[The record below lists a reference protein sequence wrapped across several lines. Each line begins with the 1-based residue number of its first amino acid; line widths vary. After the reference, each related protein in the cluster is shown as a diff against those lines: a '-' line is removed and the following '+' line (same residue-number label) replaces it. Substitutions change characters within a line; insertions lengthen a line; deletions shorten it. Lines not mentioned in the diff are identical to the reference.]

1 MDLRPTPKEWSG
13 GIFHGRSQALHE
25 ISERISQVTIY
36 SWISIIEKRMD
47 LRPTPKEWSGGI
59 FNRRSLHFN
68 ITIPNVLLM
77 LCDQLSPRVRNFPK
91 CALSYAI
98 YLSIRLPKF
107 PSFSPKMFPIAPQ
120 FYPIWFAQSP
130 TLMYINWKGTLN
142 SGTFVSIL
150 HLGSRELLLLRS
162 AQCSKKFGHGP
173 INVAPSPKKIF

>member
-13 GIFHGRSQALHE
+13 GIFH
-25 ISERISQVTIY
+25 
-36 SWISIIEKRMD
+36 
-47 LRPTPKEWSGGI
+47 
-59 FNRRSLHFN
+59 RRSLHFN

-107 PSFSPKMFPIAPQ
+107 PSCSPKMFPIAPQ
-120 FYPIWFAQSP
+120 FYPIWFAQSS

-150 HLGSRELLLLRS
+150 HWGPESCFYWEVPNVPKNLVMGRSMWLLP
-162 AQCSKKFGHGP
+162 QKKFKKWNVWETHEL
-173 INVAPSPKKIF
+173 INMNHTFCWVLLALLTKARILCLDLV